1 MAPLCCAINASLLLL
16 SPKIGDFRGLLW
28 GRKGRSR
35 RDAGTLRRYYLL
47 PTKNTQKSHS
57 QSYGFLRD
65 FLGPP
70 MGGFESDVRTHK
82 KSLEPKLKAFAVR
95 TGLEPATSGVTGR
108 YSNQLNYR
116 TKVVRT
122 SFSKA
127 SAKVLLFFEL
137 TKFFGR
143 KMHKNMHFFDFC
155 FVFEYYT
162 MQIWRF
168 LCFSMWLT
176 LFSLS
181 RSFVGE
187 KSSCSCRM
195 MAPSSC

>member
-1 MAPLCCAINASLLLL
+1 MRCGRDCVVASSAAGWLRSAAPSMPRCS
-16 SPKIGDFRGLLW
+16 SFP
-28 GRKGRSR
+28 
-35 RDAGTLRRYYLL
+35 
-47 PTKNTQKSHS
+47 QKSEIF
-57 QSYGFLRD
+57 GA
-65 FLGPP
+65 PE
-70 MGGFESDVRTHK
+70 GGFESDATHTQ

-116 TKVVRT
+116 TRVVRT

-143 KMHKNMHFFDFC
+143 KMQKNMHFFDFC
-155 FVFEYYT
+155 FVFEYCT

-168 LCFSMWLT
+168 LCFSM
-176 LFSLS
+176 
-181 RSFVGE
+181 
-187 KSSCSCRM
+187 
-195 MAPSSC
+195 

>member
-1 MAPLCCAINASLLLL
+1 MKGARREGSSPTSAHKKASSRSSRLCGADGTASSQARQPDGSAYCAINASLLLL
-16 SPKIGDFRGLLW
+16 SPKIGDFRGP
-28 GRKGRSR
+28 
-35 RDAGTLRRYYLL
+35 LREGSS
-47 PTKNTQKSHS
+47 PTSAH
-57 QSYGFLRD
+57 
-65 FLGPP
+65 
-70 MGGFESDVRTHK
+70 TH

-116 TKVVRT
+116 TRVVRT

-137 TKFFGR
+137 TKFLSR
-143 KMHKNMHFFDFC
+143 KMQKNMHFFDFC

-168 LCFSMWLT
+168 LCFSMWQM
-176 LFSLS
+176 LFSKQLLCG
-181 RSFVGE
+181 RKKAAAHAE
-187 KSSCSCRM
+187 
-195 MAPSSC
+195 

>member
-1 MAPLCCAINASLLLL
+1 MILL
-16 SPKIGDFRGLLW
+16 S
-28 GRKGRSR
+28 RS
-35 RDAGTLRRYYLL
+35 G
-47 PTKNTQKSHS
+47 
-57 QSYGFLRD
+57 SYGFLLTSARTKKASSRSYGFCGAD
-65 FLGPP
+65 GTASSQARQPDGSALLRHQCLAAPP
-70 MGGFESDVRTHK
+70 FPKNRRFSGAPEGGFESDVRTQ

-116 TKVVRT
+116 TRVVRT

-143 KMHKNMHFFDFC
+143 KMQKNMHFFDFC

-168 LCFSMWLT
+168 LYFSMLQT
-176 LFSLS
+176 LFSEKPLIG
-181 RSFVGE
+181 RK

>member
-1 MAPLCCAINASLLLL
+1 MNNTKKSRSQATAFSLR
-16 SPKIGDFRGLLW
+16 PH
-28 GRKGRSR
+28 
-35 RDAGTLRRYYLL
+35 T
-47 PTKNTQKSHS
+47 
-57 QSYGFLRD
+57 
-65 FLGPP
+65 
-70 MGGFESDVRTHK
+70 K

-116 TKVVRT
+116 TRVVRT

-143 KMHKNMHFFDFC
+143 KMQKNMHFFDFC

-176 LFSLS
+176 LFSLNS
-181 RSFVGE
+181 SFVGE

>member
-1 MAPLCCAINASLLLL
+1 
-16 SPKIGDFRGLLW
+16 
-28 GRKGRSR
+28 
-35 RDAGTLRRYYLL
+35 
-47 PTKNTQKSHS
+47 
-57 QSYGFLRD
+57 
-65 FLGPP
+65 
-70 MGGFESDVRTHK
+70 MGGFFSALAEATAFYLRPHIQ
-82 KSLEPKLKAFAVR
+82 KASSRSSRLFAVR

-116 TKVVRT
+116 TRVVRT

-143 KMHKNMHFFDFC
+143 KMQKNMHFFDFC

-168 LCFSMWLT
+168 LCFSMWQL
-176 LFSLS
+176 LFSKQLLCG
-181 RSFVGE
+181 RKKAAAHAE
-187 KSSCSCRM
+187 
-195 MAPSSC
+195 

>member
-1 MAPLCCAINASLLLL
+1 MRCGRDCVVASSAAGWLRLLRHQCLAAPPF
-16 SPKIGDFRGLLW
+16 PKNRKFSGAPY
-28 GRKGRSR
+28 GRVRVR
-35 RDAGTLRRYYLL
+35 R
-47 PTKNTQKSHS
+47 PH
-57 QSYGFLRD
+57 
-65 FLGPP
+65 
-70 MGGFESDVRTHK
+70 THK

-116 TKVVRT
+116 TRVVRT

-143 KMHKNMHFFDFC
+143 KMQKNMHFFDFC
-155 FVFEYYT
+155 FVFEYCS

-168 LCFSMWLT
+168 LYFSMLQT
-176 LFSLS
+176 FFS
-181 RSFVGE
+181 E
-187 KSSCSCRM
+187 KPLIGRKKQLLGQ
-195 MAPSSC
+195 

>member
-1 MAPLCCAINASLLLL
+1 MRTGLRRRKLGSRMAPLCCAINASLLLL
-16 SPKIGDFRGLLW
+16 SPKIGDFRGP
-28 GRKGRSR
+28 
-35 RDAGTLRRYYLL
+35 LREGSS
-47 PTKNTQKSHS
+47 PTSAHT
-57 QSYGFLRD
+57 
-65 FLGPP
+65 
-70 MGGFESDVRTHK
+70 K

-116 TKVVRT
+116 TRVVRT

-143 KMHKNMHFFDFC
+143 KMQKNMHFFDFC

-168 LCFSMWLT
+168 LYFSMLQT
-176 LFSLS
+176 LFS
-181 RSFVGE
+181 E
-187 KSSCSCRM
+187 KPLIGRKNSCFGNEQRQ
-195 MAPSSC
+195 

>member
-1 MAPLCCAINASLLLL
+1 MIVKSRSGSYGFLLT
-16 SPKIGDFRGLLW
+16 SAHTKS
-28 GRKGRSR
+28 RS
-35 RDAGTLRRYYLL
+35 G
-47 PTKNTQKSHS
+47 
-57 QSYGFLRD
+57 SYGFLRD
-65 FLGPP
+65 FRGPLREGSSP
-70 MGGFESDVRTHK
+70 TSAHTK
-82 KSLEPKLKAFAVR
+82 KGLEPKLKAFAVR

-116 TKVVRT
+116 TRVVRT

-143 KMHKNMHFFDFC
+143 KMQKNMHFFDFC

-168 LCFSMWLT
+168 LCFSMWQM
-176 LFSLS
+176 LFSKQLLCG
-181 RSFVGE
+181 RKKAAAHAE
-187 KSSCSCRM
+187 
-195 MAPSSC
+195 

>member
-1 MAPLCCAINASLLLL
+1 MIVKSRSGSYGFLLTSAHTKKPRAEAQGFCGADGTASSQARQPDGSAYCAINASLLLL
-16 SPKIGDFRGLLW
+16 SPKIRDFRGP
-28 GRKGRSR
+28 RE
-35 RDAGTLRRYYLL
+35 
-47 PTKNTQKSHS
+47 
-57 QSYGFLRD
+57 
-65 FLGPP
+65 
-70 MGGFESDVRTHK
+70 GGFESDVRTHK

-137 TKFFGR
+137 TKFFRR
-143 KMHKNMHFFDFC
+143 KMQKNMHFFDFC
-155 FVFEYYT
+155 FVFEYYS

-168 LCFSMWLT
+168 LYFRCCRRFFLR
-176 LFSLS
+176 S
-181 RSFVGE
+181 RL
-187 KSSCSCRM
+187 
-195 MAPSSC
+195 

>member
-1 MAPLCCAINASLLLL
+1 MGRRFSGAPE
-16 SPKIGDFRGLLW
+16 
-28 GRKGRSR
+28 
-35 RDAGTLRRYYLL
+35 
-47 PTKNTQKSHS
+47 
-57 QSYGFLRD
+57 
-65 FLGPP
+65 
-70 MGGFESDVRTHK
+70 GGFESDVRTHK
-82 KSLEPKLKAFAVR
+82 KKPRAEARDFAVR

-116 TKVVRT
+116 TRVVRT

-137 TKFFGR
+137 TKFFRR
-143 KMHKNMHFFDFC
+143 KMQKNMHFFDFC

-181 RSFVGE
+181 SSFVGE